1 MFFRG
6 DGASGAEVIEG
17 DVGGGGIPV
26 VRNEQGDLVGTA
38 AVIDKDLASERLAED
53 LDADALLILTAVEQV
68 CLNYGKP
75 NEKRLSIVTVAEAEQ
90 LSRNAC
96 MERALAWYLVN
107 VHRREVFS
115 QMRQGYRE
123 MAGLN
128 LTLAEESL
136 PLECECESMGASVEI
151 LTWSRQTR

>member
-1 MFFRG
+1 M
-6 DGASGAEVIEG
+6 D
-17 DVGGGGIPV
+17 
-26 VRNEQGDLVGTA
+26 EQRQITICLP
-38 AVIDKDLASERLAED
+38 ERLLQAMD
-53 LDADALLILTAVEQV
+53 
-68 CLNYGKP
+68 
-75 NEKRLSIVTVAEAEQ
+75 SVAEAEQ

-136 PLECECESMGASVEI
+136 PLECECESIGASVEI
-151 LTWSRQTR
+151 MTWSRQTR

>member
-1 MFFRG
+1 MRNG
-6 DGASGAEVIEG
+6 WSDSMDEQRQITICLPARLLQAIDSAAQAEH
-17 DVGGGGIPV
+17 
-26 VRNEQGDLVGTA
+26 
-38 AVIDKDLASERLAED
+38 
-53 LDADALLILTAVEQV
+53 
-68 CLNYGKP
+68 
-75 NEKRLSIVTVAEAEQ
+75 

-107 VHRREVFS
+107 IHRREVFS

-136 PLECECESMGASVEI
+136 PLECECESMDASVEI